1 MNCKEIAENY
11 AQAAEIVKIE
21 ERGKTR
27 LFIIICILGFAL
39 IFESA
44 YIIYD
49 RKKDSEFMIESTE
62 IVQDGRVNG
71 IVEEKDKAHC
81 YYLTIY
87 QNRVTI

>member
-11 AQAAEIVKIE
+11 AQAAELVRIE

-39 IFESA
+39 IFESV

-49 RKKDSEFMIESTE
+49 RKKDSEFMMESTE
-62 IVQDGRVNG
+62 TVQDGQGNNTYING
-71 IVEEKDKAHC
+71 VEVFHGAESK
-81 YYLTIY
+81 
-87 QNRVTI
+87 

>member
-39 IFESA
+39 ILESA
-44 YIIYD
+44 YIVYD

-62 IVQDGRVNG
+62 TVQDGQGNNAYIDGVGAFHVIESKEN
-71 IVEEKDKAHC
+71 EK
-81 YYLTIY
+81 
-87 QNRVTI
+87 

>member
-11 AQAAEIVKIE
+11 AQTSELVRIE

-39 IFESA
+39 MLESA

-62 IVQDGRVNG
+62 IVQDGQGDNTYIDGVGVFHGTESQEN
-71 IVEEKDKAHC
+71 EK
-81 YYLTIY
+81 
-87 QNRVTI
+87 

>member
-11 AQAAEIVKIE
+11 AQAAEIVRIE

-39 IFESA
+39 ILESA
-44 YIIYD
+44 YIVYD

-62 IVQDGRVNG
+62 IVQDGQGSNTYIDGVGVFHVAESQEN
-71 IVEEKDKAHC
+71 EK
-81 YYLTIY
+81 
-87 QNRVTI
+87 

>member
-11 AQAAEIVKIE
+11 AQAAELVRIE

-39 IFESA
+39 IFESV

-62 IVQDGRVNG
+62 IVQDGQDSNAYIDG
-71 IVEEKDKAHC
+71 IGVFHGAESK
-81 YYLTIY
+81 
-87 QNRVTI
+87 

>member
-11 AQAAEIVKIE
+11 ARAAEIVKIE

-39 IFESA
+39 ILESA

-49 RKKDSEFMIESTE
+49 IKKDSEFMMESTE
-62 IVQDGRVNG
+62 TVQDGQGNNAHIDGVGVFHGAESQEN
-71 IVEEKDKAHC
+71 EK
-81 YYLTIY
+81 
-87 QNRVTI
+87 